1 MNKIKHYYNTERVST
16 NDFYGNNPL
25 NKNNE
30 RSDDDQNIN
39 NLYDNGENDLKDKNE
54 NLVSLEVKAEKREIK
69 IGNNVPKKLTILQ
82 IIIIS
87 VLIQQKM
94 RKK

>member
-39 NLYDNGENDLKDKNE
+39 NLYDNG
-54 NLVSLEVKAEKREIK
+54 
-69 IGNNVPKKLTILQ
+69 GKK
-82 IIIIS
+82 
-87 VLIQQKM
+87 
-94 RKK
+94 